1 MAIKIYEH
9 NYISL
14 MKLIKKKKKGVSHQ
28 KKTISDTDADDAC
41 LCIDKQNLLWLEE
54 ANHISHTAA
63 HAWYKSDLESNNSI
77 ESEETETTLLGQWQR
92 ETLQTPINTE
102 PLMFD
107 FEAVW
112 LLEWRKMSEEKTK
125 KKKMERE
132 RCGE

>member
-63 HAWYKSDLESNNSI
+63 HA
-77 ESEETETTLLGQWQR
+77 
-92 ETLQTPINTE
+92 
-102 PLMFD
+102 
-107 FEAVW
+107 
-112 LLEWRKMSEEKTK
+112 
-125 KKKMERE
+125 
-132 RCGE
+132 